1 MRWLSLGLLASI
13 CLDCVVSI
21 GTKSDEGKMRWIA
34 SGFLYGNLIPPKP
47 GLDKKQYFT
56 FLVTNRHVLE
66 GLTNAYI
73 RVNPKERKAPKDYEL
88 ELKDETRQLWFAH
101 PDPAVDVAVYP
112 GSLNFFREQ
121 GMQIEFFPN
130 DEIVAGRSKLSDL
143 GVAEGDFVYVLGFP
157 MGLVGE
163 ERNIAIVRQG
173 ILARVSDALVNPNDN
188 YLIDAFVFPGSS
200 GGPVILK
207 PELAHTD
214 KAKPILNP
222 FLIGLVK
229 EYIAYQDVA
238 ISAQTGKPR
247 IVFEDNSGL
256 AEVIPIDRVQE
267 CVDACLKSQPPEV
280 LGI

>member
-1 MRWLSLGLLASI
+1 M
-13 CLDCVVSI
+13 
-21 GTKSDEGKMRWIA
+21 
-34 SGFLYGNLIPPKP
+34 
-47 GLDKKQYFT
+47 
-56 FLVTNRHVLE
+56 E